1 MPLFLFSTTK
11 KTMLGTR
18 GNAGAKFQILHVS
31 KPNKTVKR
39 MHQSV
44 IPTLKNNYFLSRAE
58 MEWKE
63 QEKDYDKENIWRPS
77 LQAQQASDRQLCLG
91 QNNGKRCTTKVL
103 SPSWRVAS
111 VLTREHS
118 NLNRGHTHFMQILPC
133 CMADSVPHNHTYLT
147 NTGDRCYPAKHS
159 QGHSTGVLF
168 FLTTGISLGYAGSW
182 ATLRRREVKIKSI
195 QNVLH

>member
-1 MPLFLFSTTK
+1 
-11 KTMLGTR
+11 MLYQHW
-18 GNAGAKFQILHVS
+18 KIIISL
-31 KPNKTVKR
+31 
-39 MHQSV
+39 
-44 IPTLKNNYFLSRAE
+44 AE
-58 MEWKE
+58 LRWSEKE

-118 NLNRGHTHFMQILPC
+118 NLNRGHTHFMQILPR

-147 NTGDRCYPAKHS
+147 NTGDRCYPAKNS